1 MIADNAIYVDGRR
14 AAEQPSSLQETY
26 EALRQLDDGVA
37 WIDLY
42 KPTQEEFE
50 SVAQQLELPPRVIED
65 AIKPQQRPK
74 LVRYG
79 DSLFVV
85 LKTARYLD
93 EPEKVEFSEAHVL
106 VGKDLIVTARY
117 EEIPALDEVRR
128 RLEGEPELLR
138 QGLRQGPQP
147 ILHVLHE
154 IMDQI
159 VDDYEPV
166 LEGLGTDIQEVEGEV
181 FGGNPAV
188 SQRIYELSRELAQ
201 FQRATSPLARALERV
216 TESDEH
222 DIDPEV
228 RSYLRD
234 LHERVLRVKEPTEG
248 FRDMLSDI
256 LVVNLTLISVR
267 QNDQTKKISAWAA
280 ILIVPTVIAGIYG
293 MNFDYMP
300 ELHWTFG
307 YPFALALIVSIC
319 VCLYA
324 VFKHVEW
331 L

>member
-1 MIADNAIYVDGRR
+1 MIADNTLYVDGRR
-14 AAEQPSSLQETY
+14 AAQPPSLQKTY
-26 EALRQLDDGVA
+26 EALRQLDDAVA

-50 SVAQQLELPPRVIED
+50 SVAQELELPPRVRED
-65 AIKPQQRPK
+65 AIKAQQRPK

-93 EPEKVEFSEAHVL
+93 EPEKVDFSEVHVL
-106 VGKDLIVTARY
+106 VGNDFVVTVRY
-117 EEIPALDEVRR
+117 EGISALDEVRR

-138 QGLRQGPQP
+138 QGPQP
-147 ILHVLHE
+147 ILHE

-181 FGGNPAV
+181 FGGNAGV
-188 SQRIYELSRELAQ
+188 SQRIYELSRELVQ
-201 FQRATSPLARALERV
+201 FQGAISPLARTLERIA
-216 TESDEH
+216 ERDEH
-222 DIDPEV
+222 DIDPEL

-234 LHERVLRVKEPTEG
+234 LHDRVLRVEEPTKG

-256 LVVNLTLISVR
+256 LVVNLTLISIR

-280 ILIVPTVIAGIYG
+280 ILIVPTLITGIYG
-293 MNFDYMP
+293 MNFDFMP
-300 ELHWTFG
+300 ELHWTLG
-307 YPFALALIVSIC
+307 YPLALALMVSIC
-319 VCLYA
+319 VGLYA
-324 VFKHVEW
+324 VFRHVRW

>member
-14 AAEQPSSLQETY
+14 AAQQPRSLQETY
-26 EALRQLDDGVA
+26 EALRQLHDGVA

-42 KPTQEEFE
+42 KPTLEEFE
-50 SVAQQLELPPRVIED
+50 SVAQELELPPRVIVD

-93 EPEKVEFSEAHVL
+93 EPEKVEFSEIHVL
-106 VGKDLIVTARY
+106 VGKDFIVTVRY
-117 EEIPALDEVRR
+117 EEIPALEEARQQ
-128 RLEGEPELLR
+128 LEGEPELLR
-138 QGLRQGPQP
+138 QGPQP
-147 ILHVLHE
+147 ILRE

-166 LEGLGTDIQEVEGEV
+166 LEGLGTDIQEVEVEV
-181 FGGNPAV
+181 FGENAEV
-188 SQRIYELSRELAQ
+188 SQRIYELTRELVQ
-201 FQRATSPLARALERV
+201 FQQATSPLARALERRA
-216 TESDEH
+216 ESDEQ
-222 DIDPEV
+222 DIDPEL
-228 RSYLRD
+228 RIYLRE
-234 LHERVLRVKEPTEG
+234 LHDQVLRVVEPTEG

-280 ILIVPTVIAGIYG
+280 ILIVPTLIAGIYG
-293 MNFDYMP
+293 MNFHYMP
-300 ELHWTFG
+300 ELHWSFG
-307 YPFALALIVSIC
+307 YPFALALMVSIS
-319 VCLYA
+319 VGLY
-324 VFKHVEW
+324 VLFRHIKW

>member
-14 AAEQPSSLQETY
+14 AAQQPRSLQETY
-26 EALRQLDDGVA
+26 EALRQLHDGVA

-42 KPTQEEFE
+42 KPTLEEFE
-50 SVAQQLELPPRVIED
+50 SVAQELELPPRVIED

-93 EPEKVEFSEAHVL
+93 EPEKVEFSEVHVL
-106 VGKDLIVTARY
+106 VGKDFIVTVRY
-117 EEIPALDEVRR
+117 EEIPALEEARQQ
-128 RLEGEPELLR
+128 LEGEPELLR
-138 QGLRQGPQP
+138 QGPQP
-147 ILHVLHE
+147 ILRE

-166 LEGLGTDIQEVEGEV
+166 LEGLGTDIQEVEVDV
-181 FGGNPAV
+181 FGGNAGV
-188 SQRIYELSRELAQ
+188 SQRIYELSRELVQ
-201 FQRATSPLARALERV
+201 FQRATSPLARSLERGG
-216 TESDEH
+216 ERDEH
-222 DIDPEV
+222 DDIDPEL
-228 RSYLRD
+228 RSYLRE
-234 LHERVLRVKEPTEG
+234 LHDRVLRVVEPTEG

-280 ILIVPTVIAGIYG
+280 ILIVPTLIAGIYG

-307 YPFALALIVSIC
+307 YPLALALMVSIC
-319 VCLYA
+319 VGLYA
-324 VFKHVEW
+324 VFRHIKW

>member
-1 MIADNAIYVDGRR
+1 MIADNVLYVDGRR
-14 AAEQPSSLQETY
+14 AAEQPSSLQKTY
-26 EALRQLDDGVA
+26 EALRQLDDAVA

-50 SVAQQLELPPRVIED
+50 SVAQELELPPRVIED
-65 AIKPQQRPK
+65 AIKAQQRPK

-93 EPEKVEFSEAHVL
+93 EPEKVDFSEVHVL
-106 VGKDLIVTARY
+106 VGNDFVVTVRY
-117 EEIPALDEVRR
+117 EGISALDEVRR

-138 QGLRQGPQP
+138 QGPQP
-147 ILHVLHE
+147 ILHE

-166 LEGLGTDIQEVEGEV
+166 LEGLETDIQEVEGEV
-181 FGGNPAV
+181 FGGNAGV
-188 SQRIYELSRELAQ
+188 SQRIYELSRELVQ
-201 FQRATSPLARALERV
+201 FQGAISPLARSLERIA
-216 TESDEH
+216 ESDEH

-228 RSYLRD
+228 RRYLRD
-234 LHERVLRVKEPTEG
+234 LHDRVLRVEEPTQA

-256 LVVNLTLISVR
+256 LVVNLTLISIRQNVISLR

-280 ILIVPTVIAGIYG
+280 ILIVPTLIAGIYG
-293 MNFDYMP
+293 MNFDHMP
-300 ELHWTFG
+300 EKDWMFG
-307 YPFALALIVSIC
+307 YPFALALMVSISAG
-319 VCLYA
+319 LYA
-324 VFKHVEW
+324 VFKHVKW

>member
-14 AAEQPSSLQETY
+14 AAQQPSSLQETY
-26 EALRQLDDGVA
+26 EALRQLDDAVA

-42 KPTQEEFE
+42 KPTKEEFE
-50 SVAQQLELPPRVIED
+50 SVAQELELSPRVIEG

-93 EPEKVEFSEAHVL
+93 EAEKVEFSEVHVL
-106 VGKDLIVTARY
+106 VGKDFIVTVRY
-117 EEIPALDEVRR
+117 EEIVALEEVRR
-128 RLEGEPELLR
+128 RLEGEPELLS
-138 QGLRQGPQP
+138 QGPQP
-147 ILHVLHE
+147 ILHE

-166 LEGLGTDIQEVEGEV
+166 LEGLGTDIEEVEVEV
-181 FGGNPAV
+181 FGGNSGA
-188 SQRIYELSRELAQ
+188 SQRIYELSRELVQ
-201 FQRATSPLARALERV
+201 FQRATSPLARALERIAQ
-216 TESDEH
+216 SDEH

-234 LHERVLRVKEPTEG
+234 LHDRVLRVKEPAEG

-280 ILIVPTVIAGIYG
+280 ILIVPTLIAGIYG
-293 MNFDYMP
+293 MNFDHMP

-307 YPFALALIVSIC
+307 YPFALALMVMIC
-319 VCLYA
+319 VSLYA

>member
-14 AAEQPSSLQETY
+14 AAQQPSSLQETY

-42 KPTQEEFE
+42 KPTQGEFE
-50 SVAQQLELPPRVIED
+50 SVARELELPPRVIED

-106 VGKDLIVTARY
+106 VGKDFIVTVRY
-117 EEIPALDEVRR
+117 EEIPALEEVRR
-128 RLEGEPELLR
+128 RLEGEPRLLR
-138 QGLRQGPQP
+138 QGSQP
-147 ILHVLHE
+147 ILHE

-166 LEGLGTDIQEVEGEV
+166 LEGLGTDIQEVEVEV
-181 FGGNPAV
+181 FGGNADV
-188 SQRIYELSRELAQ
+188 SQRIYELSRELVQ
-201 FQRATSPLARALERV
+201 FQRATSPLARALDRV
-216 TESDEH
+216 AQSDEH
-222 DIDPEV
+222 DIDPEL
-228 RSYLRD
+228 RSYLHE
-234 LHERVLRVKEPTEG
+234 LHDRVLRVEEPTEG

-280 ILIVPTVIAGIYG
+280 ILIVPTLITGIYG

-300 ELHWTFG
+300 ELHWIFG
-307 YPFALALIVSIC
+307 YPLALALMVSIS
-319 VCLYA
+319 VGLYA
-324 VFKHVEW
+324 VFRHVRW

>member
-1 MIADNAIYVDGRR
+1 
-14 AAEQPSSLQETY
+14 
-26 EALRQLDDGVA
+26 
-37 WIDLY
+37 
-42 KPTQEEFE
+42 
-50 SVAQQLELPPRVIED
+50 VIED
-65 AIKPQQRPK
+65 AIKPQLRPK
-74 LVRYG
+74 IVRYG

-93 EPEKVEFSEAHVL
+93 ELERVDFSEAHVL
-106 VGKDLIVTARY
+106 VGKDFVVTVHF
-117 EEIPALDEVRR
+117 EEIPALEEVRR

-138 QGLRQGPQP
+138 QGPQL
-147 ILHVLHE
+147 ILHE

-166 LEGLGTDIQEVEGEV
+166 LEGLGEDIQEVEGEV
-181 FGGNPAV
+181 FGGNAGV
-188 SQRIYELSRELAQ
+188 SQRIYELSRELVQ
-201 FQRATSPLARALERV
+201 VQRATSPLARALERV
-216 TESDEH
+216 AESDEH
-222 DIDPEV
+222 DIDPRV

-234 LHERVLRVKEPTEG
+234 LHDRVLRITEPTEG

-280 ILIVPTVIAGIYG
+280 ILIVPTLIAGIYG

-307 YPFALALIVSIC
+307 YPFALALIVLVS
-319 VCLYA
+319 VGLYA

>member
-1 MIADNAIYVDGRR
+1 MIADNVLYVDGRR
-14 AAEQPSSLQETY
+14 AAGQPSSLQETY
-26 EALRQLDDGVA
+26 EALRQLDDAVA
-37 WIDLY
+37 WIDFY

-50 SVAQQLELPPRVIED
+50 SVAQELELPSRVIED
-65 AIKPQQRPK
+65 AIETHQRPK

-93 EPEKVEFSEAHVL
+93 EPEKVHFNEVHVL
-106 VGKDLIVTARY
+106 VGKDFVVTVRY
-117 EEIPALDEVRR
+117 EEIAALEEVRR

-138 QGLRQGPQP
+138 QGPQP
-147 ILHVLHE
+147 ILHE

-181 FGGNPAV
+181 FGGNAGV
-188 SQRIYELSRELAQ
+188 SQRIYELSRELVQ
-201 FQRATSPLARALERV
+201 FQRAISPLARALERIAQ
-216 TESDEH
+216 SDEH

-234 LHERVLRVKEPTEG
+234 LHDRVLRVKEPAEG

-280 ILIVPTVIAGIYG
+280 ILIVPTLIAGIYG
-293 MNFDYMP
+293 MNFDHMP

-307 YPFALALIVSIC
+307 YPAVLVVIALI
-319 VCLYA
+319 CLLLYRWFRR
-324 VFKHVEW
+324 VGW

>member
-14 AAEQPSSLQETY
+14 AAQQPSSLQETY
-26 EALRQLDDGVA
+26 EALRQLDDAVG

-50 SVAQQLELPPRVIED
+50 SVAQELELSPRVIEG

-93 EPEKVEFSEAHVL
+93 EPEKVEFSEVHVL
-106 VGKDLIVTARY
+106 VGKDFIVTVRH
-117 EEIPALDEVRR
+117 EEIPALEEVRR
-128 RLEGEPELLR
+128 RLEGEPES
-138 QGLRQGPQP
+138 LRQGPQP
-147 ILHVLHE
+147 ILHE

-166 LEGLGTDIQEVEGEV
+166 LEGLGTDIQEVEDEV
-181 FGGNPAV
+181 FGGNADV
-188 SQRIYELSRELAQ
+188 SQRIYELSRELVQ
-201 FQRATSPLARALERV
+201 FQRATSPLARSLERGA
-216 TESDEH
+216 ERNEH
-222 DIDPEV
+222 DIDPEL
-228 RSYLRD
+228 RSYLRE
-234 LHERVLRVKEPTEG
+234 LHDRVLRVEEPTEG

-256 LVVNLTLISVR
+256 LVVNLTLIGVR

-280 ILIVPTVIAGIYG
+280 ILIVPTLITGIYG
-293 MNFDYMP
+293 MNFDFMP
-300 ELHWTFG
+300 ELHWLFG
-307 YPFALALIVSIC
+307 YPLALALMVSIS
-319 VCLYA
+319 VGLYA
-324 VFKHVEW
+324 VFRHVRW

>member
-14 AAEQPSSLQETY
+14 AAKQPSSLQETY
-26 EALRQLDDGVA
+26 EYLRQLDNGVA
-37 WIDLY
+37 WIDLF
-42 KPTQEEFE
+42 KPTQGEFE
-50 SVAQQLELPPRVIED
+50 SVAQELELSPRVIEG

-93 EPEKVEFSEAHVL
+93 EPEKVQFSEVHVL
-106 VGKDLIVTARY
+106 VGKDFIVTVRY
-117 EEIPALDEVRR
+117 EEIPALEEVRR

-138 QGLRQGPQP
+138 QGPQP
-147 ILHVLHE
+147 ILRE

-166 LEGLGTDIQEVEGEV
+166 LEGLGTDIQEVEVEV
-181 FGGNPAV
+181 FGGNEDV
-188 SQRIYELSRELAQ
+188 SQRIYELSRELVQ
-201 FQRATSPLARALERV
+201 FQRATSPLERALERGG
-216 TESDEH
+216 ERNEH
-222 DIDPEV
+222 DIDPEL
-228 RSYLRD
+228 RSYLRE
-234 LHERVLRVKEPTEG
+234 LHDRVLRVEEPTEG

-280 ILIVPTVIAGIYG
+280 ILIVPTLIAGIYG

-300 ELHWTFG
+300 ELHWTLG
-307 YPFALALIVSIC
+307 YPFALALIVSIS
-319 VCLYA
+319 VGLYA
-324 VFKHVEW
+324 VFRHIKW

>member
-14 AAEQPSSLQETY
+14 AAKQPSSLQETY
-26 EALRQLDDGVA
+26 EYLRQLDNGVA
-37 WIDLY
+37 WIDLF
-42 KPTQEEFE
+42 KPTQGEFE
-50 SVAQQLELPPRVIED
+50 SVAQELELPPRVIED

-74 LVRYG
+74 LMHYG

-106 VGKDLIVTARY
+106 VGKDFIVTVRY
-117 EEIPALDEVRR
+117 EEIPALEEVRR

-138 QGLRQGPQP
+138 QGPQP
-147 ILHVLHE
+147 ILRE

-166 LEGLGTDIQEVEGEV
+166 LEGLGTDIQEVEVEV
-181 FGGNPAV
+181 FGENAEV
-188 SQRIYELSRELAQ
+188 SQRIYELSRELVQ
-201 FQRATSPLARALERV
+201 FQRATSPLARALERDA
-216 TESDEH
+216 ERDEQ
-222 DIDPEV
+222 DIDPEL
-228 RSYLRD
+228 RSYLRE
-234 LHERVLRVKEPTEG
+234 LHDRVLRVEEPTEG

-280 ILIVPTVIAGIYG
+280 ILIVPTLIAGIYG

-300 ELHWTFG
+300 ELHWTLG
-307 YPFALALIVSIC
+307 YPFALALIVSIS
-319 VCLYA
+319 VGLYA
-324 VFKHVEW
+324 VFRHIKW

>member
-1 MIADNAIYVDGRR
+1 MIAYNTIYVDGRR
-14 AAEQPSSLQETY
+14 PAQQPSSLQQTY
-26 EALRQLDDGVA
+26 ESLRQLDDGVA

-50 SVAQQLELPPRVIED
+50 SVGRELELPPRVIEG

-93 EPEKVEFSEAHVL
+93 EPEKVEFSEVHVL
-106 VGKDLIVTARY
+106 VGKDFIVTVRY
-117 EEIPALDEVRR
+117 EAIPALEEVRR

-138 QGLRQGPQP
+138 QGPQP
-147 ILHVLHE
+147 VLHE

-166 LEGLGTDIQEVEGEV
+166 LEGLGTDIQEVEVEV
-181 FGGNPAV
+181 FGGNEDV
-188 SQRIYELSRELAQ
+188 SQRIYELSRELVQ
-201 FQRATSPLARALERV
+201 FQRATSPLERALERGG
-216 TESDEH
+216 EREEH
-222 DIDPEV
+222 NDIDPEL
-228 RSYLRD
+228 RSYLRE
-234 LHERVLRVKEPTEG
+234 LHDRVLRVVEPTEG

-256 LVVNLTLISVR
+256 LVVNLTLIGVR

-280 ILIVPTVIAGIYG
+280 ILIVPTLITGIYG

-307 YPFALALIVSIC
+307 YPLALALMVSIS
-319 VCLYA
+319 VGLYA
-324 VFKHVEW
+324 VFRHVRW

>member
-1 MIADNAIYVDGRR
+1 MIVDNAIYVDGRR
-14 AAEQPSSLQETY
+14 AAQQPSSLQETY

-42 KPTQEEFE
+42 KPTREEFE
-50 SVAQQLELPPRVIED
+50 SVAQELELPSRVIED
-65 AIKPQQRPK
+65 AIKPQLRPK
-74 LVRYG
+74 IARYG
-79 DSLFVV
+79 ESLFAV

-93 EPEKVEFSEAHVL
+93 EPERVDFSEAHVL
-106 VGKDLIVTARY
+106 VGNDFVVTVRF

-138 QGLRQGPQP
+138 QGPQP
-147 ILHVLHE
+147 ILHE

-166 LEGLGTDIQEVEGEV
+166 LEGLGTDIEEVEGEV
-181 FGGNPAV
+181 FGGNAGV
-188 SQRIYELSRELAQ
+188 SQRIYELSRELVQ
-201 FQRATSPLARALERV
+201 VQRATKPFARALERV
-216 TESDEH
+216 AESDEH
-222 DIDPEV
+222 DIDPRV

-234 LHERVLRVKEPTEG
+234 LHDRVLRVTEPTEG

-280 ILIVPTVIAGIYG
+280 ILIVPTLIAGIYG

-307 YPFALALIVSIC
+307 YPFALALIVLVS
-319 VCLYA
+319 VGLYA

>member
-14 AAEQPSSLQETY
+14 AAQQPSSLQETY
-26 EALRQLDDGVA
+26 EDLRQLDNGVA

-42 KPTQEEFE
+42 KPTQGEFE
-50 SVAQQLELPPRVIED
+50 SVAQELELPPRVIED

-93 EPEKVEFSEAHVL
+93 EPEKVEFSEVHVL
-106 VGKDLIVTARY
+106 VGKDFIVTVRY
-117 EEIPALDEVRR
+117 EEIPALEEVRR
-128 RLEGEPELLR
+128 RLEEEPES
-138 QGLRQGPQP
+138 LRQGPQP
-147 ILHVLHE
+147 ILHE

-166 LEGLGTDIQEVEGEV
+166 LEGLGTDIQEVEVEV
-181 FGGNPAV
+181 FGGNEDV
-188 SQRIYELSRELAQ
+188 SQRIYELSRELVQ
-201 FQRATSPLARALERV
+201 FQRATSPLARSLERGG
-216 TESDEH
+216 ERNEH
-222 DIDPEV
+222 DIDPEL
-228 RSYLRD
+228 RSYLRE
-234 LHERVLRVKEPTEG
+234 LHDRVLRVEEPTEG

-256 LVVNLTLISVR
+256 LVVNLTLIGVR

-280 ILIVPTVIAGIYG
+280 ILIVPTLITGIYG
-293 MNFDYMP
+293 MNFDFMP

-307 YPFALALIVSIC
+307 YPLALALMVSIS
-319 VCLYA
+319 VGLYA
-324 VFKHVEW
+324 VFRHVRW

>member
-14 AAEQPSSLQETY
+14 AAQQPSSLQETY
-26 EALRQLDDGVA
+26 EALRQLDDAVA

-42 KPTQEEFE
+42 EPTKEEFE
-50 SVAQQLELPPRVIED
+50 SVAQELELSPRVIEG

-93 EPEKVEFSEAHVL
+93 EPEKVEFSEVHVL
-106 VGKDLIVTARY
+106 VGKDFIVTVRY
-117 EEIPALDEVRR
+117 EAIPALEEVRR
-128 RLEGEPELLR
+128 RLEGEPESLR
-138 QGLRQGPQP
+138 QGSQP
-147 ILHVLHE
+147 ILRE

-166 LEGLGTDIQEVEGEV
+166 LEGLGTDIQEVEDEI
-181 FGGNPAV
+181 FAGNEDV
-188 SQRIYELSRELAQ
+188 SQRIYELSRELVQ
-201 FQRATSPLARALERV
+201 FQRATSPLARSLERGG
-216 TESDEH
+216 ERNEH
-222 DIDPEV
+222 DIDPEL
-228 RSYLRD
+228 RSYLRE
-234 LHERVLRVKEPTEG
+234 LHDRVLRVEEPTEG

-256 LVVNLTLISVR
+256 LVVNLTLIGVR

-280 ILIVPTVIAGIYG
+280 ILIVPTLITGIYG
-293 MNFDYMP
+293 MNFDFMP

-307 YPFALALIVSIC
+307 YPLALALMVSIS
-319 VCLYA
+319 VGLYA
-324 VFKHVEW
+324 VFRHVRW

>member
-14 AAEQPSSLQETY
+14 AAQQPSSLQETY

-42 KPTQEEFE
+42 KPTKEEFE
-50 SVAQQLELPPRVIED
+50 SVAQELELPPRVIEG

-93 EPEKVEFSEAHVL
+93 EPEKVEFSEVHVL
-106 VGKDLIVTARY
+106 VGKGFIVTIRY
-117 EEIPALDEVRR
+117 EAIPALEEVRR

-138 QGLRQGPQP
+138 QGPQP
-147 ILHVLHE
+147 ILRE

-166 LEGLGTDIQEVEGEV
+166 LEGLGTDIEEVEGEV
-181 FGGNPAV
+181 FGGNARA
-188 SQRIYELSRELAQ
+188 SQRIYELSRELVQ
-201 FQRATSPLARALERV
+201 FQRATSPLARTLDRV
-216 TESDEH
+216 AESDEH
-222 DIDPEV
+222 DIDPELS
-228 RSYLRD
+228 SYLRE
-234 LHERVLRVKEPTEG
+234 LHDRVLRVVEPTEG

-267 QNDQTKKISAWAA
+267 QNDPRVRRAIDSHTSQT
-280 ILIVPTVIAGIYG
+280 V
-293 MNFDYMP
+293 
-300 ELHWTFG
+300 
-307 YPFALALIVSIC
+307 
-319 VCLYA
+319 
-324 VFKHVEW
+324 
-331 L
+331 

>member
-14 AAEQPSSLQETY
+14 AAQQPSSLQETY
-26 EALRQLDDGVA
+26 EALRQLDDAVA

-50 SVAQQLELPPRVIED
+50 SVAQELELPPRVIEG

-93 EPEKVEFSEAHVL
+93 EPEKVEFSEVHVL
-106 VGKDLIVTARY
+106 VGKDFIVTVRY
-117 EEIPALDEVRR
+117 EEIPALEEVRR

-138 QGLRQGPQP
+138 QGPQP
-147 ILHVLHE
+147 ILRE

-166 LEGLGTDIQEVEGEV
+166 LEGLGTDIQEVEDEV
-181 FGGNPAV
+181 FGGNADDV
-188 SQRIYELSRELAQ
+188 SQRIYELSRELVQ
-201 FQRATSPLARALERV
+201 FQRATSPLARSLERGG
-216 TESDEH
+216 ERNEH
-222 DIDPEV
+222 DIDPEL
-228 RSYLRD
+228 RSYLRE
-234 LHERVLRVKEPTEG
+234 LHDRVLRVEEPTEG

-256 LVVNLTLISVR
+256 LVVNLTLIGVR

-280 ILIVPTVIAGIYG
+280 ILIVPTLITGIYG
-293 MNFDYMP
+293 MNFDFMP

-307 YPFALALIVSIC
+307 YPFALALMVSIS
-319 VCLYA
+319 VGLYA
-324 VFKHVEW
+324 VFRHVRW

>member
-14 AAEQPSSLQETY
+14 AAQQPSSLQETY
-26 EALRQLDDGVA
+26 ETLRQLDDAVA
-37 WIDLY
+37 WIDLHE
-42 KPTQEEFE
+42 PTQEEFE
-50 SVAQQLELPPRVIED
+50 SVAQELELSPRAIEG

-93 EPEKVEFSEAHVL
+93 EPEKVEFSEVHVL
-106 VGKDLIVTARY
+106 VGKDFIVTVRY
-117 EEIPALDEVRR
+117 EEIPALEEVRR
-128 RLEGEPELLR
+128 RLEGEPES
-138 QGLRQGPQP
+138 LRQGPQP
-147 ILHVLHE
+147 ILRE

-166 LEGLGTDIQEVEGEV
+166 LEGLGTDIQEVEVEV
-181 FGGNPAV
+181 FGGNEDV
-188 SQRIYELSRELAQ
+188 SQRIYELSRELVQ
-201 FQRATSPLARALERV
+201 FQRATSPLARSLERGA
-216 TESDEH
+216 ERNEH
-222 DIDPEV
+222 DIDPEL
-228 RSYLRD
+228 RSYLRE
-234 LHERVLRVKEPTEG
+234 LHDRVLRVEEPTEG

-280 ILIVPTVIAGIYG
+280 ILIVPTLITGIYG
-293 MNFDYMP
+293 MNFDFMP

-307 YPFALALIVSIC
+307 YPLALALMVSIS
-319 VCLYA
+319 VGLYA
-324 VFKHVEW
+324 VFRHVRW

>member
-1 MIADNAIYVDGRR
+1 MIIDNTIYLDGRR

-26 EALRQLDDGVA
+26 EVLRQLDDGVA

-42 KPTQEEFE
+42 KPTPKEFE
-50 SVAQQLELPPRVIED
+50 SVAQELELPSRVVED
-65 AIKPQQRPK
+65 AINPQQRPK

-79 DSLFVV
+79 DSVFVV

-93 EPEKVEFSEAHVL
+93 EPEKVDFSEVHIL
-106 VGKDLIVTARY
+106 VGKDFVVTVRY
-117 EEIPALDEVRR
+117 GEILALEKVRR
-128 RLEGEPELLR
+128 RLEGESELLR
-138 QGLRQGPQP
+138 QGPLA
-147 ILHVLHE
+147 ILHE

-159 VDDYEPV
+159 VEDYEPV

-181 FGGNPAV
+181 FGGNAGT
-188 SQRIYELSRELAQ
+188 SQRIYELSRELVQ

-216 TESDEH
+216 AESDEH

-234 LHERVLRVKEPTEG
+234 LHDRVLRVTEPTEG
-248 FRDMLSDI
+248 FREMLSDI

-280 ILIVPTVIAGIYG
+280 ILIVPTLIAGIYG
-293 MNFDYMP
+293 MNFDHMP

-307 YPFALALIVSIC
+307 YPFALALMVSIC
-319 VCLYA
+319 VSLYA

>member
-14 AAEQPSSLQETY
+14 AAEQPSSLKETY
-26 EALRQLDDGVA
+26 KVLRQLNGVA

-50 SVAQQLELPPRVIED
+50 SVAQELELPPRVIED
-65 AIKPQQRPK
+65 ATKAHQRPK

-79 DSLFVV
+79 QSLFVV

-93 EPEKVEFSEAHVL
+93 EPERVDFSEAHVL
-106 VGKDLIVTARY
+106 VGKDLVVTVRY

-128 RLEGEPELLR
+128 QLEGEPELLR
-138 QGLRQGPQP
+138 QGPQA
-147 ILHVLHE
+147 ILHE
-154 IMDQI
+154 ILDQI

-166 LEGLGTDIQEVEGEV
+166 LEGLGTDIEEIEGEV
-181 FGGNPAV
+181 FGGNPGI
-188 SQRIYELSRELAQ
+188 SQRIYQLSRELVQ
-201 FQRATSPLARALERV
+201 FQRATSPLARALQRV
-216 TESDEH
+216 AESDAH
-222 DIDPEV
+222 YIDPEV
-228 RSYLRD
+228 RSYLHD
-234 LHERVLRVKEPTEG
+234 LHDRVLRVTEPTEG

-280 ILIVPTVIAGIYG
+280 ILIVPTLIAGIYG
-293 MNFDYMP
+293 MNFDNMP
-300 ELHWTFG
+300 ELHWTLG
-307 YPFALALIVSIC
+307 YPFALALMVMIC
-319 VCLYA
+319 VSLYA

>member
-1 MIADNAIYVDGRR
+1 
-14 AAEQPSSLQETY
+14 LQETY

-42 KPTQEEFE
+42 EPTKEEFE
-50 SVAQQLELPPRVIED
+50 SVAQELELSPRVIEG

-93 EPEKVEFSEAHVL
+93 EPEKVEFSEVHVL
-106 VGKDLIVTARY
+106 VGKDFIVTVRY
-117 EEIPALDEVRR
+117 EEIPALEEVRR

-138 QGLRQGPQP
+138 QGSQP
-147 ILHVLHE
+147 ILRE

-166 LEGLGTDIQEVEGEV
+166 LEGLGTDIQEVEVEV
-181 FGGNPAV
+181 FGGNADV
-188 SQRIYELSRELAQ
+188 SQRIYELSRELVQ
-201 FQRATSPLARALERV
+201 LQRATSPLARSLERV
-216 TESDEH
+216 AEREEH
-222 DIDPEV
+222 NIDPEL
-228 RSYLRD
+228 RSYLRE
-234 LHERVLRVKEPTEG
+234 LHDRVLRVEEPTEG

-280 ILIVPTVIAGIYG
+280 ILIVPTLIAGIYG
-293 MNFDYMP
+293 MNFDFMP
-300 ELHWTFG
+300 ELHWTLG
-307 YPFALALIVSIC
+307 YPFALALMVSIS
-319 VCLYA
+319 VGLYI
-324 VFKHVEW
+324 VFTHVKW

>member
-14 AAEQPSSLQETY
+14 VAKQPSSLQETY
-26 EALRQLDDGVA
+26 EDLRQLDNGVA

-42 KPTQEEFE
+42 KPTQGEFE
-50 SVAQQLELPPRVIED
+50 SVAQELELPPRVIED

-74 LVRYG
+74 LVRYN

-106 VGKDLIVTARY
+106 VGKDFIVTVRY
-117 EEIPALDEVRR
+117 EEIPALEEVRR
-128 RLEGEPELLR
+128 RLEGEPGL
-138 QGLRQGPQP
+138 LRQGPQP
-147 ILHVLHE
+147 ILRE

-166 LEGLGTDIQEVEGEV
+166 LEGLGTDIQEVEVEV
-181 FGGNPAV
+181 FGENAEV
-188 SQRIYELSRELAQ
+188 SQRIYELSRELVQ
-201 FQRATSPLARALERV
+201 FQRALSPLARALERGAE
-216 TESDEH
+216 TDEQ
-222 DIDPEV
+222 DIDPEL
-228 RSYLRD
+228 RSYLRE
-234 LHERVLRVKEPTEG
+234 LHDRVLRVEEPTEG

-280 ILIVPTVIAGIYG
+280 ILIVPTLIAGIYG

-307 YPFALALIVSIC
+307 YPFALALIVSIS
-319 VCLYA
+319 VGLYA
-324 VFKHVEW
+324 VFRHIKW

>member
-14 AAEQPSSLQETY
+14 AAQQPSSLQETY
-26 EALRQLDDGVA
+26 EALRQLDDAVG

-50 SVAQQLELPPRVIED
+50 SVAQELELSPRVIEG

-93 EPEKVEFSEAHVL
+93 EPEKVEFSEVHVL
-106 VGKDLIVTARY
+106 VGKDFIVTVRY
-117 EEIPALDEVRR
+117 EEIPALEEVRR
-128 RLEGEPELLR
+128 RLEGEPES
-138 QGLRQGPQP
+138 LRQGPQP
-147 ILHVLHE
+147 ILRE

-166 LEGLGTDIQEVEGEV
+166 LEGLGTDIQEVEDEV
-181 FGGNPAV
+181 FGGNADV
-188 SQRIYELSRELAQ
+188 SQRIYELSRELVQ
-201 FQRATSPLARALERV
+201 FQRATSPLARALERGA
-216 TESDEH
+216 ERNEH
-222 DIDPEV
+222 DIDPEL
-228 RSYLRD
+228 RSYLRE
-234 LHERVLRVKEPTEG
+234 LHDRVLRVEEPTEG

-267 QNDQTKKISAWAA
+267 QHDPRVRRAIDSHTSQT
-280 ILIVPTVIAGIYG
+280 V
-293 MNFDYMP
+293 
-300 ELHWTFG
+300 
-307 YPFALALIVSIC
+307 
-319 VCLYA
+319 
-324 VFKHVEW
+324 
-331 L
+331 

>member
-1 MIADNAIYVDGRR
+1 M
-14 AAEQPSSLQETY
+14 
-26 EALRQLDDGVA
+26 
-37 WIDLY
+37 
-42 KPTQEEFE
+42 KPH
-50 SVAQQLELPPRVIED
+50 
-65 AIKPQQRPK
+65 QRPK
-74 LVRYG
+74 VVRYG

-106 VGKDLIVTARY
+106 VGKDFVVTVRY
-117 EEIPALDEVRR
+117 EQIPALEEVRR
-128 RLEGEPELLR
+128 RLEGEPGL
-138 QGLRQGPQP
+138 LRQGPQP
-147 ILHVLHE
+147 ILHE

-166 LEGLGTDIQEVEGEV
+166 LEGLGEDIEEVEGEV
-181 FGGNPAV
+181 FGGNAGV
-188 SQRIYELSRELAQ
+188 SQRIYELSGELVQ
-201 FQRATSPLARALERV
+201 FQRATSPLARTLERV
-216 TESDEH
+216 AESDEH
-222 DIDPEV
+222 DIAPKV

-234 LHERVLRVKEPTEG
+234 LHDRVLRVKEPAEG
-248 FRDMLSDI
+248 YRDMLSDI
-256 LVVNLTLISVR
+256 LVVNLTLVSVR

-280 ILIVPTVIAGIYG
+280 ILIVPTLIAGIYG

-307 YPFALALIVSIC
+307 YPFALALMLSIC
-319 VCLYA
+319 VGLYA

>member
-1 MIADNAIYVDGRR
+1 MIVDNTIYVDGRR
-14 AAEQPSSLQETY
+14 ATQQPSSLQETY
-26 EALRQLDDGVA
+26 EGLRQLDNGVA

-50 SVAQQLELPPRVIED
+50 SVAQELELPPRMFEA
-65 AIKPQQRPK
+65 AIKAQQRPK
-74 LVRYG
+74 LVRHG

-93 EPEKVEFSEAHVL
+93 EPEKVEFSEVHVL
-106 VGKDLIVTARY
+106 VGKDFVVTVRY
-117 EEIPALDEVRR
+117 EEIPALEEVRR
-128 RLEGEPELLR
+128 RLEGEPGL
-138 QGLRQGPQP
+138 LRQGPQP
-147 ILHVLHE
+147 ILHE

-166 LEGLGTDIQEVEGEV
+166 LEGLGEDIEEVEGEV
-181 FGGNPAV
+181 FGGNAGV
-188 SQRIYELSRELAQ
+188 SQRIYELSGELLQ

-216 TESDEH
+216 AESDEH
-222 DIDPEV
+222 DIAPEV

-234 LHERVLRVKEPTEG
+234 LHDRVLRVKEPTEG
-248 FRDMLSDI
+248 YRDMLSDI
-256 LVVNLTLISVR
+256 LVVNLTLVSVR

-280 ILIVPTVIAGIYG
+280 ILIVPTLIAGIYG

-307 YPFALALIVSIC
+307 YPFALALMLSIC
-319 VCLYA
+319 VGLYA
-324 VFKHVEW
+324 AFKHVEW

>member
-14 AAEQPSSLQETY
+14 AAQQPSSLQETY

-42 KPTQEEFE
+42 EPTQEEFE
-50 SVAQQLELPPRVIED
+50 SVAQELELLPRVIEG
-65 AIKPQQRPK
+65 AIKPKQRPK

-93 EPEKVEFSEAHVL
+93 EPEKVEFSEVQVL
-106 VGKDLIVTARY
+106 VGKDFIVTVRY
-117 EEIPALDEVRR
+117 EEIPALEEVRR
-128 RLEGEPELLR
+128 RLEGEPES
-138 QGLRQGPQP
+138 LRQGPQP
-147 ILHVLHE
+147 ILHE

-166 LEGLGTDIQEVEGEV
+166 LEGLGTDIQEVEDEV
-181 FGGNPAV
+181 FGGNADV
-188 SQRIYELSRELAQ
+188 SQRIYELSRELVQ
-201 FQRATSPLARALERV
+201 FQRATSPLERALERGG
-216 TESDEH
+216 ERNEH
-222 DIDPEV
+222 DIDPEL
-228 RSYLRD
+228 RSYLRE
-234 LHERVLRVKEPTEG
+234 LHDRVLRVVEPTEG

-256 LVVNLTLISVR
+256 LVVNLTLIGVR

-280 ILIVPTVIAGIYG
+280 ILIVPTLITGIYG
-293 MNFDYMP
+293 MNFDFMP

-307 YPFALALIVSIC
+307 YPFALALMVSIS
-319 VCLYA
+319 VGLYA
-324 VFKHVEW
+324 VFRHVRW

>member
-1 MIADNAIYVDGRR
+1 MITDNAIYVDGRR
-14 AAEQPSSLQETY
+14 AAQQPSSLQETY

-42 KPTQEEFE
+42 KPTQGEFE
-50 SVAQQLELPPRVIED
+50 SVARELELPPRVIED

-106 VGKDLIVTARY
+106 VGKDFIVTVRY
-117 EEIPALDEVRR
+117 EEITALEEVRR
-128 RLEGEPELLR
+128 RLEGEPGL
-138 QGLRQGPQP
+138 LRQGPQP
-147 ILHVLHE
+147 ILHE

-166 LEGLGTDIQEVEGEV
+166 LEGLGTDIQEVEVEV
-181 FGGNPAV
+181 FGGNEDV
-188 SQRIYELSRELAQ
+188 SQRIYELSRELVQ
-201 FQRATSPLARALERV
+201 FQRATSPLARALDRV
-216 TESDEH
+216 AQSDEH
-222 DIDPEV
+222 YIDPEL
-228 RSYLRD
+228 RSNIRE
-234 LHERVLRVKEPTEG
+234 LHDRVLRVEEPTEG

-280 ILIVPTVIAGIYG
+280 ILIVPTLITGIYG

-300 ELHWTFG
+300 ELHWIFG
-307 YPFALALIVSIC
+307 YPLALALMVSIS
-319 VCLYA
+319 VGLYA
-324 VFKHVEW
+324 VFRHVRW

>member
-14 AAEQPSSLQETY
+14 AAQQPSSLQETY

-37 WIDLY
+37 WIDLHE
-42 KPTQEEFE
+42 PTQEEFE
-50 SVAQQLELPPRVIED
+50 SVAQELELSPRVIEG

-93 EPEKVEFSEAHVL
+93 EAEKVEFSEIHVL
-106 VGKDLIVTARY
+106 VGEDFIVTVRY
-117 EEIPALDEVRR
+117 EEIPALEEVRR
-128 RLEGEPELLR
+128 RLEGEPES
-138 QGLRQGPQP
+138 LRQGPQP
-147 ILHVLHE
+147 ILRE

-166 LEGLGTDIQEVEGEV
+166 LEGLGTDIQEVEVEV
-181 FGGNPAV
+181 FGGNEDV
-188 SQRIYELSRELAQ
+188 SQRIYELSRELVQ
-201 FQRATSPLARALERV
+201 FQRATSPLARALERGG
-216 TESDEH
+216 ERNEH
-222 DIDPEV
+222 DIDPEL
-228 RSYLRD
+228 RSYLRE
-234 LHERVLRVKEPTEG
+234 LHDRVLRVEEPTEG

-280 ILIVPTVIAGIYG
+280 ILIVPTLIAGIYG
-293 MNFDYMP
+293 MNFDFMP
-300 ELHWTFG
+300 ELHWIFG
-307 YPFALALIVSIC
+307 YPFALALMVSISAG
-319 VCLYA
+319 LYT
-324 VFKHVEW
+324 VFRHVRW

>member
-14 AAEQPSSLQETY
+14 AAQQPSSLQETY

-42 KPTQEEFE
+42 KPTQGEFE
-50 SVAQQLELPPRVIED
+50 SVARELELPPRVIED

-93 EPEKVEFSEAHVL
+93 EPEKVEFNEAHVL
-106 VGKDLIVTARY
+106 VGKDFIVTVRY
-117 EEIPALDEVRR
+117 EEITALEEVRR
-128 RLEGEPELLR
+128 RLEGEPGL
-138 QGLRQGPQP
+138 LRQGPQP
-147 ILHVLHE
+147 ILHE

-166 LEGLGTDIQEVEGEV
+166 LEGLGTDIQEVEVEV
-181 FGGNPAV
+181 FGGNEDV
-188 SQRIYELSRELAQ
+188 SQRIYELSRELVQ
-201 FQRATSPLARALERV
+201 FQRATSPLARALDRV
-216 TESDEH
+216 AQSDEH
-222 DIDPEV
+222 DIDPEL
-228 RSYLRD
+228 RSYLRE
-234 LHERVLRVKEPTEG
+234 LHDRVLRVEEPTEG

-280 ILIVPTVIAGIYG
+280 ILIVPTLIAGIYG

-300 ELHWTFG
+300 ELHWIFG
-307 YPFALALIVSIC
+307 YPLALALMVSIS
-319 VCLYA
+319 VGLYA
-324 VFKHVEW
+324 VFRHIKW

>member
-14 AAEQPSSLQETY
+14 AAQQPSSLQETY
-26 EALRQLDDGVA
+26 EALRQLDDAVG

-50 SVAQQLELPPRVIED
+50 SVAQELELSPRVIEG

-93 EPEKVEFSEAHVL
+93 HPGKVEFSEVHVL
-106 VGKDLIVTARY
+106 GGKGFIVTVRY
-117 EEIPALDEVRR
+117 EEIPALEEVRR
-128 RLEGEPELLR
+128 RLEGEPESL
-138 QGLRQGPQP
+138 GQGPQP
-147 ILHVLHE
+147 ILRE
-154 IMDQI
+154 IIDQI

-166 LEGLGTDIQEVEGEV
+166 LEGLGTDIQEVEDEV
-181 FGGNPAV
+181 FGGKADDV
-188 SQRIYELSRELAQ
+188 SQRIYELSRELVQ
-201 FQRATSPLARALERV
+201 FQRATSPLARSLERGG
-216 TESDEH
+216 ERNEH
-222 DIDPEV
+222 DIDPEL
-228 RSYLRD
+228 RSYLRE
-234 LHERVLRVKEPTEG
+234 LHDRVLRVEEPTEG

-256 LVVNLTLISVR
+256 LVVNLTLIGVR

-280 ILIVPTVIAGIYG
+280 ILIVPTLITGIYG
-293 MNFDYMP
+293 MNFDFMP

-307 YPFALALIVSIC
+307 YPLALALMVSIS
-319 VCLYA
+319 VGLYA
-324 VFKHVEW
+324 VFRHVRW

>member
-1 MIADNAIYVDGRR
+1 MIADNTIYVDGRR
-14 AAEQPSSLQETY
+14 AAKQPSSLQETY

-37 WIDLY
+37 WIDLH

-50 SVAQQLELPPRVIED
+50 SVAQELELSPRVIEG

-93 EPEKVEFSEAHVL
+93 EPEKVEFSEVHVL
-106 VGKDLIVTARY
+106 VGKDFIVTVRY
-117 EEIPALDEVRR
+117 EEIPALEEVRR
-128 RLEGEPELLR
+128 RLEGEPGLLR
-138 QGLRQGPQP
+138 QGSQP
-147 ILHVLHE
+147 ILHE

-166 LEGLGTDIQEVEGEV
+166 LEGLGTNIQEVEGEV
-181 FGGNPAV
+181 FGGNVGA
-188 SQRIYELSRELAQ
+188 SQRIYELSRELVQ
-201 FQRATSPLARALERV
+201 FQRATSPLARALERIA
-216 TESDEH
+216 ERDEH
-222 DIDPEV
+222 AIDPEV

-234 LHERVLRVKEPTEG
+234 LHDRVLRVEEPTKG

-280 ILIVPTVIAGIYG
+280 ILIVPTLIAGIYG
-293 MNFDYMP
+293 MNFDFMP
-300 ELHWTFG
+300 ELHWTLG
-307 YPFALALIVSIC
+307 YPFALALMVSIS
-319 VCLYA
+319 VGLYI
-324 VFKHVEW
+324 VFTHVKW